1 MLNIVICELKKFKR
15 IWIPLIIGVFL
26 VIQFSSVTLNT
37 AVMKNADDLFTWVNL
52 TVFSYGFLAA
62 INMLIAYMFMW
73 EFNNNTM
80 LLMLTYKHKRCK
92 VFVAKII
99 SAILISLLLYIIEF
113 LMLTLM
119 NYISFRD
126 TLTTPVMIKHLMITL
141 KAFFFQMLMI
151 TVTASLAIVS
161 KKIIVPIIYIGI
173 QLVASFIFLSE
184 PAVRAFIPFPLPVIS
199 NLMLIRNHHKII
211 KDISIM
217 PSQVI
222 IAVIMFI
229 GGIVYGCWYI
239 NRMEVEQ

>member
-37 AVMKNADDLFTWVNL
+37 AGMKNADDLFTMVNL

-80 LLMLTYKHKRCK
+80 LLMLTYKHKRWK

-126 TLTTPVMIKHLMITL
+126 TLTTAVMIKHLMITL

-199 NLMLIRNHHKII
+199 NLMLISGNYKII

-222 IAVIMFI
+222 IALVMFI
-229 GGIVYGCWYI
+229 GGIIYGCWYI

>member
-1 MLNIVICELKKFKR
+1 MLDIIICELKKFKR
-15 IWIPLIIGVFL
+15 IWISLIIGVFI
-26 VIQFSSVTLNT
+26 VIQFSSLPLNPEII
-37 AVMKNADDLFTWVNL
+37 KNADNLFTWVNL
-52 TVFSYGFLAA
+52 AVFSYGFLAA

-80 LLMLTYKHKRCK
+80 LCMLTYKHKRWEM
-92 VFVAKII
+92 FVGKII
-99 SAILISLLLYIIEF
+99 SAILISLLLYIVEF
-113 LMLTLM
+113 LMLTVM
-119 NYISFRD
+119 SYISFKD
-126 TLTTPVMIKHLMITL
+126 TLTATVIIKHLIITL

-151 TVTASLAIVS
+151 TVTASLTIVS

-199 NLMLIRNHHKII
+199 NLMLISGNYKII

-222 IAVIMFI
+222 IALVMFI
-229 GGIVYGCWYI
+229 GGIIYGCWYI

>member
-80 LLMLTYKHKRCK
+80 LLMLTYKHKRWK

-126 TLTTPVMIKHLMITL
+126 TLTTAVMIKHLMITL

-151 TVTASLAIVS
+151 TVTASVAIVS
-161 KKIIVPIIYIGI
+161 KKIIVPVIYIGI

-184 PAVRAFIPFPLPVIS
+184 LPIRAFIPFPLPVIP
-199 NLMLIRNHHKII
+199 NLMLIRNHYKII

-222 IAVIMFI
+222 IATVMFV
-229 GGIVYGCWYI
+229 GGIAYGCWYI
-239 NRMEVEQ
+239 NKMEVEQ